1 MMQREN
7 SGSHSW
13 RNAEGKGTFGCLFS
27 LVLLAASVFA
37 GIKLVPLYYAA
48 SGFESDVK
56 TEVSRAGANFFSD
69 ELLMKNLVQLAR
81 KNEVRITP
89 EQIKLDRIAG
99 QVHVVIHWSEPV
111 DFVLFQYE
119 AKFNIRASSYV
130 GRL

>member
-1 MMQREN
+1 MQREN
-7 SGSHSW
+7 RDRQFW

-27 LVLLAASVFA
+27 LVILAVSVFA

-69 ELLMKNLVQLAR
+69 DLLMKDLVQLAR
-81 KNEVRITP
+81 KNEIRITP
-89 EQIKLDRIAG
+89 EQVKMERIAG
-99 QVHVVIHWSEPV
+99 QVNVVIRWSEPV
-111 DFVLFQYE
+111 DFIFFEYE
-119 AKFNIRASSYV
+119 VKFNIRASSYV